1 MVNLFVVVPR
11 FHLHPQRTAGRQRAL
26 RLARETARGTSRI
39 FFQWHSFPIS
49 IRDTLQS
56 SSNDVG
62 FIPLCKRKDSKK
74 TSSSNPSDLPP
85 TVETSGTPMK
95 PKRTI
100 LCVDDNEQSLS
111 IRKVLLETRGYR
123 VVTCQNGDEALARFK
138 RGGIDLILADL
149 IMPGLDGAKLIEE
162 IKSLSPRTPAI
173 LLSGKVR
180 IYDRDTQADVFLPKG
195 MYAPAELLERIRL
208 LLVRKRGPS
217 RALPRT
223 QASGT
228 RANIA

>member
-1 MVNLFVVVPR
+1 
-11 FHLHPQRTAGRQRAL
+11 
-26 RLARETARGTSRI
+26 
-39 FFQWHSFPIS
+39 
-49 IRDTLQS
+49 
-56 SSNDVG
+56 
-62 FIPLCKRKDSKK
+62 
-74 TSSSNPSDLPP
+74 
-85 TVETSGTPMK
+85 MK